1 MCPPPPHARRV
12 LLRKCRVAPSS
23 RRGDPGASPGGLTLY
38 PTPVLSKKE
47 SFLLVSLHNRLRS
60 RVHPPAANM
69 QRMVRSLPA
78 HGAEGG
84 PRRAGRPRCGQAP
97 STGRAGRAAAPGP
110 RRAGRAWSPLAKT
123 DFSLHPF
130 PLPRRPEDVDGV
142 GSPPPGA
149 RRVTKAAQRDG
160 RLVGGRGSPLG
171 GVGGSCAAQPLL
183 QQSIQAPSPGQ
194 GGGAGFPALPRGC
207 GVGGVTLGPQ

>member
-97 STGRAGRAAAPGP
+97 STGRAGRAAAPQGM
-110 RRAGRAWSPLAKT
+110 
-123 DFSLHPF
+123 
-130 PLPRRPEDVDGV
+130 PLPTCEP
-142 GSPPPGA
+142 
-149 RRVTKAAQRDG
+149 AAAS
-160 RLVGGRGSPLG
+160 LT
-171 GVGGSCAAQPLL
+171 
-183 QQSIQAPSPGQ
+183 APRFSSSRCSYCPV
-194 GGGAGFPALPRGC
+194 RGC
-207 GVGGVTLGPQ
+207 ETEVICHEGYLLIWVFKLLKHLLFCV